1 MAGTGGSV
9 AGSTPDVEYEILCDD
24 QGGGTVVPFLRRY
37 TQDDAGAL
45 VPVDT
50 DLDGAEY
57 TVTGTVERCAPP
69 AAAANPGIGGTVQRQ
84 TGVGAVTVAA
94 GARSVTLVVYT
105 GTPAVAIGGGAAV
118 TVAAGTSLTWGVDHG
133 GPDGETLQDAY
144 VFTGVAGS
152 DFLVTS
158 TREV

>member
-1 MAGTGGSV
+1 M
-9 AGSTPDVEYEILCDD
+9 EYEVLCDD

-37 TQDDAGAL
+37 TLDDTGTL

-50 DLDGAEY
+50 DLDGGAY

-69 AAAANPGIGGTVQRQ
+69 EEPANPEIDGTIQRQ
-84 TGVGAVTVAA
+84 TGAGTVTIAA

-105 GTPAVAIGGGAAV
+105 GNPTVAIGGGAAV
-118 TVAAGTSLTWGVDHG
+118 TVGPGTSLTWGVDRG
-133 GPDGETLQDAY
+133 GAAGETLQDAY
-144 VFTGVAGS
+144 VFTGAAGS

>member
-24 QGGGTVVPFLRRY
+24 QGGGTIVPFLRRY
-37 TQDDAGAL
+37 VLDDTGTL

-50 DLDGAEY
+50 DLDGAAY
-57 TVTGTVERCAPP
+57 SVAGTVERCAPP
-69 AAAANPGIGGTVQRQ
+69 AEPANPTLDGTIQRQ
-84 TGVGAVTVAA
+84 TGVGAVTIPA

-105 GTPAVAIGGGAAV
+105 GNPTVAVGGGAAV
-118 TVAAGTSLTWGVDHG
+118 TVAAGTSLTWGVDRG
-133 GPDGETLQDAY
+133 GEAGETLQDAY